1 MSCNCCHPSG
11 CSPEK
16 KKNEYIPAIISFTM
30 LTVGMILNHFNLFT
44 LPGSALIWY
53 TVAYLPVGWPV
64 LREAFGRLRHGEFF
78 NEFMLMG
85 IATIGAFCIGEY
97 PEGVAVM
104 LFHRRSFSGS
114 CSGECTAKYQST
126 ARCSSGN
133 SNSHP

>member
-104 LFHRRSFSGS
+104 LFYSI
-114 CSGECTAKYQST
+114 GEAFQDR
-126 ARCSSGN
+126 AVL
-133 SNSHP
+133 

>member
-53 TVAYLPVGWPV
+53 TVAYLPDRMACIAGGFRTTPSRRV
-64 LREAFGRLRHGEFF
+64 L
-78 NEFMLMG
+78 
-85 IATIGAFCIGEY
+85 
-97 PEGVAVM
+97 
-104 LFHRRSFSGS
+104 
-114 CSGECTAKYQST
+114 Q
-126 ARCSSGN
+126 
-133 SNSHP
+133 

>member
-53 TVAYLPVGWPV
+53 TVAYLPVGFRTTPSRRV
-64 LREAFGRLRHGEFF
+64 L
-78 NEFMLMG
+78 
-85 IATIGAFCIGEY
+85 
-97 PEGVAVM
+97 
-104 LFHRRSFSGS
+104 
-114 CSGECTAKYQST
+114 Q
-126 ARCSSGN
+126 
-133 SNSHP
+133 